1 VGPSHAVRI
10 PLWEWLAAAA
20 LAGLL
25 AADPGAAQPQP
36 AQGPDPVR
44 AQQLRQAK
52 LDAGRLE
59 EIRER
64 VHALALEVQQQE
76 APPPE
81 ERSLVGRVHAIRGST
96 LYVRSGAA
104 VVPLTVQASTRV
116 IGRARPLGRPAT
128 PAARLR
134 RQLQEGEEVRA
145 RFTVTPA
152 APGRAAQNLVTTLQA
167 TPVPGPAVEPRPAAP
182 PAKSP
187 AR

>member
-1 VGPSHAVRI
+1 MVRTHPSSR
-10 PLWEWLAAAA
+10 WLAATA

-25 AADPGAAQPQP
+25 AAEPGAAQE
-36 AQGPDPVR
+36 AAKGPDPVR
-44 AQQLRQAK
+44 AQLLRQAK
-52 LDAGRLE
+52 LDAERLE
-59 EIRER
+59 QIRER
-64 VHALALEVQQQE
+64 VHALALQVQQSRE
-76 APPPE
+76 VPAPK

-96 LYVRSGAA
+96 LYLRSGAA
-104 VVPLTVQASTRV
+104 VVPLTVQPSTRV

-152 APGRAAQNLVTTLQA
+152 AQNLATTLQA
-167 TPVPGPAVEPRPAAP
+167 RPAPPSEPEPAPAPP
-182 PAKSP
+182 PAKPP